1 MDELEKTILSLKK
14 NSFDINI
21 YGKVIN
27 FKINENT
34 KKWVTH
40 YKSNLI
46 NQVKKIHEDSFKS
59 VDFETFFVI
68 YYIFKFVLPDIFM
81 IGKLLPNENEIV
93 LELGSGLGFFAVILY
108 YLLHKNIQLHLV
120 EIENTSNFNSEFNY
134 KMDQNNTNA
143 LNNDHIL
150 PLKLLKE
157 FLDLNKV
164 KAKIYSPEEL
174 KESNLKNINF
184 VYSFRSYCFL
194 YEIEEYSKFLSHGMS
209 NDGKIICDASKQKKQ
224 NIKFKEEFFYKKTIA
239 ESDAFERI
247 YAMKNFTIGYN

>member
-1 MDELEKTILSLKK
+1 
-14 NSFDINI
+14 
-21 YGKVIN
+21 
-27 FKINENT
+27 
-34 KKWVTH
+34 
-40 YKSNLI
+40 
-46 NQVKKIHEDSFKS
+46 
-59 VDFETFFVI
+59 
-68 YYIFKFVLPDIFM
+68 M

-194 YEIEEYSKFLSHGMS
+194 YKIEEYAKFLSHGMA
-209 NDGKIICDASKQKKQ
+209 NDGKILCDASKQKKQ

-247 YAMKNFTIGYN
+247 YAMKNFSIGYN